1 MRIQKPGKVKDH
13 LWLLGHETSGVYLLE
28 GREGSIIISGG
39 VSCIVPAILHQIE
52 AYGIDIAQV
61 NKILILHAHFDH
73 VGIVPYLKRSQP
85 DIEIYASKRAWEIL
99 SMPKAIDTINTFNRA
114 VTEQMGM
121 VEACAAYDLD
131 WRDDISGKGLSEGD
145 EIDLGD
151 VKLQIF
157 ETPGHSSCAISAY
170 EPKFKA
176 LFPTDSGGIPFKQ
189 TVVTSGNSNF
199 TKFQKSLEKLNHLE
213 VAVYCADHYGYVV
226 GEEAS
231 AFIGRSIQAAE
242 DHRKMM
248 EEAYHRTK
256 DIDKAT
262 QELVASFYESCQDYF
277 LPREIFEAVS
287 RQMMKHIAGVMEGE
301 A

>member
-1 MRIQKPGKVKDH
+1 MAK
-13 LWLLGHETSGVYLLE
+13 
-28 GREGSIIISGG
+28 
-39 VSCIVPAILHQIE
+39 
-52 AYGIDIAQV
+52 V

-73 VGIVPYLKRSQP
+73 VGIVPYLKRLQP
-85 DIEIYASKRAWEIL
+85 DIEIYASERAWEIL
-99 SMPKAIDTINTFNRA
+99 GMSKAISTINDFNRA

-121 VEACAAYDLD
+121 EEACSPYDLD
-131 WRDDISGKGLSEGD
+131 WRDDISGIGISEGD
-145 EIDLGD
+145 DIDLGD
-151 VKLQIF
+151 VKLQIL

-170 EPKFKA
+170 EPRSKA

-199 TKFQKSLEKLNHLE
+199 TKFQKSLEKLRDLD

-231 AFIGRSIQAAE
+231 AFIDRSIQAAE
-242 DHRKMM
+242 EHRTMM
-248 EEAYHRTK
+248 EEAYVRTK

-262 QELVASFYESCQDYF
+262 QELVASFYDEYQDYF
-277 LPREIFEAVS
+277 LPRDIFEAVYK
-287 RQMMKHIAGVMEGE
+287 QMMKHIAGVMEAG

>member
-1 MRIQKPGKVKDH
+1 MRIRKPGKVNDH

-28 GREGSIIISGG
+28 GSEGSIIISGG

-52 AYGIDIAQV
+52 AHRIDMAKV

-73 VGIVPYLKRSQP
+73 VGIVPYLKRLQP
-85 DIEIYASKRAWEIL
+85 DIEIYASERAWEIL
-99 SMPKAIDTINTFNRA
+99 GMSKAISTINAFNRK

-121 VEACAAYDLD
+121 EEACSPYDLD
-131 WRDDISGKGLSEGD
+131 WRDDISGIGISEGD
-145 EIDLGD
+145 DIDLGD
-151 VKLQIF
+151 VKLQIL

-170 EPKFKA
+170 EPRSKA

-199 TKFQKSLEKLNHLE
+199 TKFQKSLEKLRDLD

-231 AFIGRSIQAAE
+231 AFIDRSIQAAE
-242 DHRKMM
+242 EHRTMM
-248 EEAYHRTK
+248 EEAYVRTK

-262 QELVASFYESCQDYF
+262 QELVASFYDEYQDYF
-277 LPREIFEAVS
+277 LPRDIFEAVYK
-287 RQMMKHIAGVMEGE
+287 QMMKHIAGVMDVG